1 MTLVQNNSGVA
12 DYIVPEPGD
21 VPNSVLGIGF
31 DAHDLDRQAE
41 LDELAEAELAGTRP
55 AAAPGA
61 GDALP
66 DEAAAPPAAP
76 VAATAAAPSL
86 MAKLL
91 RTFLFAALGALATAL
106 LPIID
111 AIASGGDVDLSAL
124 GSLAL
129 AAVAGAIAAGVRAI
143 VAYLP
148 VFRDDAVGM
157 RRSPAVH

>member
-21 VPNSVLGIGF
+21 VPNSVLGVGF

-55 AAAPGA
+55 AALA
-61 GDALP
+61 GDGEALP
-66 DEAAAPPAAP
+66 DETAAPPAAP
-76 VAATAAAPSL
+76 AAAAAAPSL
-86 MAKLL
+86 TAKLL
-91 RTFLFAALGALATAL
+91 RTFLFAALGALVTAL

-111 AIASGGDVDLSAL
+111 AIASGGDVDLSVL
-124 GSLAL
+124 GSLAV
-129 AAVAGAIAAGVRAI
+129 AAIAGAIAAGIRAI

-148 VFRDDAVGM
+148 VFRDDAVGL
-157 RRSPAVH
+157 RRPPAVH